1 MKKTDN
7 SEFDWKTF
15 EQEAIQKLLSGQELG
30 GEQGVLIPL
39 IQRLIQASL
48 EGEIQAHVN
57 ESRPNRRNGSHPKTV
72 KSTHGLLQID
82 MPRDREGHFDSELLP
97 KRKTSLGQGLD
108 NQIIALYATGMSY
121 SDIRT
126 QLASLYGIDVS
137 EATLS
142 SVTDKVFTQI
152 QQWQSRPLDAI
163 YPFVWLDAIHY
174 KVRHEGRVVA
184 RALYT
189 VLALRMDGQ
198 KELLGLYINA
208 SEGARFWLG
217 VLSDL
222 QTRGVADII
231 VASVDGLKGFPEA
244 IQACFPKTR
253 VQLCLVHQM
262 RNSLRFVPE
271 RDRKQVAADLKRIY
285 KSGTRQLAEQVFDS
299 FCTKWGVPY
308 PMVVK
313 SWKTNWELLMELYE
327 YPPAIRRIVYTTN
340 PVESFH
346 RQLRKVT
353 KTKGAFVSDDALIK
367 ILFLAYDTISKKWR
381 ITTLN
386 WPQTLQQLYILFPDR
401 LPDLSSLSS
410 RG

>member
-1 MKKTDN
+1 MKKREHT
-7 SEFDWKTF
+7 EFDWKTF
-15 EQEAIQKLLSGQELG
+15 EQEAIQKLLNGQELG

-39 IQRLIQASL
+39 LQRLIQASL

-57 ESRPNRRNGSHPKTV
+57 ESRPNRRNGSHSKTV

-82 MPRDREGHFDSELLP
+82 MPRDRDGSFDSALLP

-121 SDIRT
+121 SDIRA

-142 SVTDKVFTQI
+142 SVTDKVVGQI
-152 QQWQSRPLDAI
+152 QQWQSRPLEAI

-189 VLALRMDGQ
+189 VLALRLDGQ

-217 VLSDL
+217 VLTEL
-222 QTRGVADII
+222 QTRGVKDII

-244 IQACFPKTR
+244 IEAVFPKTR

-262 RNSLRFVPE
+262 RNSLKFVAE
-271 RDRKQVAADLKRIY
+271 KDRKEVARDLKRIY
-285 KSGTRQLAEQVFDS
+285 TSTSRQLAEQIFTS
-299 FCTKWGVPY
+299 FSQKWGKAY

-313 SWKTNWELLMELYE
+313 SWQTNWDLLMELYD
-327 YPPAIRRIVYTTN
+327 YPEPIRRIIYTTN

-353 KTKGAFVSDDALIK
+353 KTKGAFVNDEALIK
-367 ILFLAYDTISKKWR
+367 ILFLAYENISKKWR
-381 ITTLN
+381 VTNLN
-386 WPQTLQQLYILFPDR
+386 WGQTLQQLYILFPDR
-401 LPDLSSLSS
+401 MPDLSSLSS
-410 RG
+410 GG